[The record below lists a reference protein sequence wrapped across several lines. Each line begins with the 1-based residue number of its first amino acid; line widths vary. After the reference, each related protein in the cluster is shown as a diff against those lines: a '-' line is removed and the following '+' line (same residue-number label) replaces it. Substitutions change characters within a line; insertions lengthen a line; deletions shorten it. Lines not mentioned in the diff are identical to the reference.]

1 MSQVTINNLVSKV
14 LIINKIWDDE
24 KKVKIQFLSKLLIS
38 DKYSL
43 WISLFAQITHDSSP
57 PPPQPRKMIYF
68 IINAPFNLYG
78 LLIKS
83 LEIVVNLRD

>member
-1 MSQVTINNLVSKV
+1 MCQVMINNLVSKV

-43 WISLFAQITHDSSP
+43 WISLFAQITPDSSP
-57 PPPQPRKMIYF
+57 PNPQPRKMIY
-68 IINAPFNLYG
+68 L
-78 LLIKS
+78 
-83 LEIVVNLRD
+83 